1 VLGAPAKGGKK
12 PGDIYPQVTEWSAQE
27 SLAFE
32 KEALGFYITG
42 HPLDK
47 YERAIKKITNGSIAA
62 LKEKATPGE
71 VKIGGV
77 VSALKLRNT
86 KKGDRYGSFN
96 LEDKTGFLEII
107 AWPDVYKK
115 CADLLSADDP
125 IFVKGRLEAGEER
138 IQVIANEI
146 SLLAEAA
153 KERANGNG
161 FGNDRYDGEKL
172 HLHAHESEISVDELV
187 RLRDMLLEY
196 PGPCTVF
203 LHLYAASLSETV
215 IELPNQVRVAA
226 TPELEASVEKL
237 FGARVSFHSL
247 AN

>member
-1 VLGAPAKGGKK
+1 M
-12 PGDIYPQVTEWSAQE
+12 
-27 SLAFE
+27 
-32 KEALGFYITG
+32 
-42 HPLDK
+42 
-47 YERAIKKITNGSIAA
+47 
-62 LKEKATPGE
+62 
-71 VKIGGV
+71 
-77 VSALKLRNT
+77 SALKLRNT

-115 CADLLSADDP
+115 CAELLSADDP

-153 KERANGNG
+153 AKGRANGNG
-161 FGNDRYDGEKL
+161 VGNDRRDGEKL